1 MERFSNLVLRFGGT
15 TIVAYAGWAQ
25 LAEID
30 VIVHASTFPIE
41 HSKRAR
47 RALRR
52 FVLGALFAFGLGAC
66 ASPVG
71 LLGGESVRPLEPEAP
86 VLTVAIVAADDSTAL
101 PATLSVGD
109 EQLETDETGRLS
121 IDWRFGDTGLDISAS
136 APGFR
141 SAATTVADLPEDGS
155 LTLALDP
162 IVLTGRVVTP
172 DGRALPGTAVKLGRA
187 TARTDAEG
195 AFEISRAMTGEL
207 QLDRPAW
214 QSATV
219 AWDGTETAITLTL
232 EPLMIRALRVAGD
245 KAGDRET
252 WESLLELADQTGIN
266 AFVVDTK
273 AEGGTVFHD
282 TEVALAHE
290 IGAVKTFYNLDKII
304 QDMDDHGI
312 YKITRIVTF
321 QDNFLA
327 KARPEIAA
335 RDSETGE
342 LWRNNKGIR
351 WLDPTDR
358 NSWDYA
364 LDLAEEACRRG
375 FDEIQFDY
383 IRFPSDGPV
392 SRLVFDELR
401 GGDGYYDKEKQE
413 FRVMTISAFLQEA
426 HGRLNPMGCAVAA
439 DIFAI
444 TLESSSDEGIGQAPG
459 VFSNYIDVLSPMI
472 YTYTYGPGWKGWD
485 DPNEHAIELV
495 TLALDSGIPRL
506 EGFSIY
512 RPWLQR
518 AFIPDDEILA
528 IQRVAEDRDMG
539 WMLWSANTIFDAGHL
554 PPPE

>member
-1 MERFSNLVLRFGGT
+1 M
-15 TIVAYAGWAQ
+15 
-25 LAEID
+25 
-30 VIVHASTFPIE
+30 
-41 HSKRAR
+41 AR
-47 RALRR
+47 RAM
-52 FVLGALFAFGLGAC
+52 LGILLAVFLSAC

-71 LLGGESVRPLEPEAP
+71 LVGGESVRPLEPEAP
-86 VLTVAIVAADDSTAL
+86 VLTLAVVAADDATAL
-101 PATLSVGD
+101 PATLTVG
-109 EQLETDETGRLS
+109 EEELETDETGHLA
-121 IDWRFGDTGLDISAS
+121 IDWRFDDTGLDIAAA
-136 APGFR
+136 APGFVAG
-141 SAATTVADLPEDGS
+141 STTVAQLPEDGVV
-155 LTLALDP
+155 TLALEP
-162 IVLTGRVVTP
+162 VVLTGKVVTP
-172 DGRALPGTAVKLGRA
+172 DGRALPGTAVTLGRA
-187 TARTDAEG
+187 TARSDAEG
-195 AFEISRAMTGEL
+195 IFEISRAVAGEL

-214 QSATV
+214 QLSSV
-219 AWDGTETAITLTL
+219 AWDGAETDLTLTL

-245 KAGDRET
+245 KAGDRDT
-252 WESLLELADQTGIN
+252 WESLLDLADRTGVN

-290 IGAVKTFYNLDKII
+290 IGAVKTFYDLDKII
-304 QDMDDHGI
+304 QDMDDHGL

-335 RDSETGE
+335 RDAESGE
-342 LWRNNKGIR
+342 PWQNYKGIR

-364 LDLAEEACRRG
+364 LDLADEACRRG

-392 SRLVFDELR
+392 SQVVFDELR
-401 GGDGYYDKEKQE
+401 GGDGYYDKETQQ
-413 FRVMTISAFLQEA
+413 FRIETISAFLEEA
-426 HGRLNPMGCAVAA
+426 HSRLNPMGCAVAA

-444 TLESSSDEGIGQAPG
+444 TLESRSDEGIGQSPA

-472 YTYTYGPGWKGWD
+472 YTYTYGPGWKGWE
-485 DPNEHAIELV
+485 DPNEHAVELV

-506 EGFSIY
+506 EGFSVY